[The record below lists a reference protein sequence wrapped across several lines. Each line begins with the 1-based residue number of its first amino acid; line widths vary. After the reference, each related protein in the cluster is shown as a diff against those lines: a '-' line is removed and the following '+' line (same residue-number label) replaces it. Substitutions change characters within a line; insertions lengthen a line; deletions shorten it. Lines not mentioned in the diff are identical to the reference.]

1 MKIMC
6 VYDPNYGLR
15 SMASQRDVVGRA
27 NMSERNVSE
36 TLARGDAAKTDEPL
50 SLACESLRSIADRA
64 RDTTG

>member
-1 MKIMC
+1 
-6 VYDPNYGLR
+6 
-15 SMASQRDVVGRA
+15 MASQRDVVGRA